1 MTTKA
6 VYIYNEYDGLYGYY
20 IKQSVFNSEIQK
32 LKSKLNQSEEMK
44 AKEDLNRHFVRTR
57 RLQVQGE
64 FVYMFSALTGRTKC
78 KQSRLALAT
87 CKDGQN
93 ACLKQKIF

>member
-57 RLQVQGE
+57 MQVAST
-64 FVYMFSALTGRTKC
+64 YKAKS
-78 KQSRLALAT
+78 
-87 CKDGQN
+87 D
-93 ACLKQKIF
+93 